1 MISKQFT
8 WMNNTC
14 FTLINKSKTL
24 NIYAYI
30 MYMHIYAYII
40 LYIIYAYICLYIM
53 VTMCQALIKVLQV
66 LSFGPLSPIRQL

>member
-1 MISKQFT
+1 MAVL
-8 WMNNTC
+8 
-14 FTLINKSKTL
+14 LINKSKTL

-30 MYMHIYAYII
+30 MYMHIYAYIMYMYIYAYII
-40 LYIIYAYICLYIM
+40 LHIIYAYMLYIM

>member
-1 MISKQFT
+1 MD
-8 WMNNTC
+8 NAC

-30 MYMHIYAYII
+30 I
-40 LYIIYAYICLYIM
+40 LYIIYAYICSYIM

-66 LSFGPLSPIRQL
+66 LSFGPLSPMRQL